1 MSVQILLQG
10 KLLGVEEFLPSGQP
24 AESLLTGR
32 LRWVS
37 LLSEILPRA
46 LIAELGLSKMLL
58 GSSGGEQFLVV
69 LPEEVRPQAEDFLV
83 AARAGIRELS
93 QNRLELF
100 WAITENLGDW
110 TVVRKRLNDEFQRK
124 QGTPLASTG
133 LGTVADAAA
142 SGTRSGLFR
151 KSGPDASRR
160 HQRRLV
166 ARIARDHRDQLAAS
180 IPGPSALR
188 PIRCRWRAT
197 PRLPMMA
204 GKPPRLRCWHRAPRA
219 CRCGASCRGDVDS
232 FGIRMRRLQSIE
244 EYVQLSVLYKQ
255 FFAGEVEV
263 LCSLPEFWRKVNLL
277 HTGGDDFAVCGA
289 WDALI
294 GFARELQRL
303 FQRFTE
309 EHLKEFPGPE
319 GKTITMALALAPELD
334 TPLGSVYGRSRD
346 RLEIAKS
353 ADKDCFY
360 LLGRTLEWKQLSDAA
375 ELKDELTAMVREFG
389 VAPQY
394 IRDLCGIYRETR
406 RAPGAKR
413 VERPWRFHRRL
424 LSHSGR
430 FARPRFSKSAR
441 QPDRRPGRQESRQ
454 HQVAPVG
461 PRSARMGQTV
471 HRRLGRKLTYNTEV
485 WMADTQQTEQE
496 ARTSESC
503 SSAAPGSRGA
513 RRQRVPRASPAR
525 LNVRNGDQRR
535 KADRPQGRPRSGRSK
550 AVRRDREGGRG
561 PGGDREGRGGP
572 QGGREGGRGER
583 GDRGDDRRG
592 GDAIVAA
599 SKARRKSISK
609 N

>member
-10 KLLGVEEFLPSGQP
+10 KLLGIEEFLPSGQP

-69 LPEEVRPQAEDFLV
+69 LPEEVRAHVEEFLV
-83 AARAGIRELS
+83 AARQGIRELS
-93 QNRLELF
+93 QNRLELL

-124 QGTPLASTG
+124 QGTPLAATG
-133 LGTVADAAA
+133 FGGARAPWTEPDPAYFENLGRTLRDATSVGWSPESPATIVT
-142 SGTRSGLFR
+142 SGGKHSWTIGTS
-151 KSGPDASRR
+151 PDSVPLARHTALTDDGRETATAPVLASR
-160 HQRRLV
+160 
-166 ARIARDHRDQLAAS
+166 AEGLAVW
-180 IPGPSALR
+180 GVL
-188 PIRCRWRAT
+188 
-197 PRLPMMA
+197 
-204 GKPPRLRCWHRAPRA
+204 
-219 CRCGASCRGDVDS
+219 RGDVDS

-277 HTGGDDFAVCGA
+277 HTGGDDFAVVGA

-294 GFARELQRL
+294 AFARELQRL

-353 ADKDCFY
+353 SDKDCFY

-375 ELKDELTAMVREFG
+375 ELKDELAAMVREFG

-424 LSHSGR
+424 LRILGGSR
-430 FARPRFSKSAR
+430 ARDFQK
-441 QPDRRPGRQESRQ
+441 
-454 HQVAPVG
+454 
-461 PRSARMGQTV
+461 
-471 HRRLGRKLTYNTEV
+471 
-485 WMADTQQTEQE
+485 
-496 ARTSESC
+496 ARTSLIADLIGKNPANIKLRPS
-503 SSAAPGSRGA
+503 G
-513 RRQRVPRASPAR
+513 RVALEWAR
-525 LNVRNGDQRR
+525 L
-535 KADRPQGRPRSGRSK
+535 ST
-550 AVRRDREGGRG
+550 EGST
-561 PGGDREGRGGP
+561 E
-572 QGGREGGRGER
+572 
-583 GDRGDDRRG
+583 
-592 GDAIVAA
+592 
-599 SKARRKSISK
+599 

>member
-10 KLLGVEEFLPSGQP
+10 KLLGIEEFLPSGQP
-24 AESLLTGR
+24 GEALLTGR

-58 GSSGGEQFLVV
+58 GSSGGDQFLVV
-69 LPEEVRPQAEDFLV
+69 LPEEVRPQAGKFLV

-93 QNRLELF
+93 QDRLELF

-124 QGTPLASTG
+124 QGTPLAYTG
-133 LGTVADAAA
+133 LVQSEEA
-142 SGTRSGLFR
+142 
-151 KSGPDASRR
+151 PDAGS
-160 HQRRLV
+160 QYFEKLG
-166 ARIARDHRDQLAAS
+166 Q
-180 IPGPSALR
+180 ALR
-188 PIRCRWRAT
+188 DATNVEWSPESPATILTTGGRHSWSIGTSPDSVPLARHTALTDDGREAATAPVLASRAEGR
-197 PRLPMMA
+197 PVWGVL
-204 GKPPRLRCWHRAPRA
+204 
-219 CRCGASCRGDVDS
+219 RGDVDS

-277 HTGGDDFAVCGA
+277 HTGGDDFAVYGA

-319 GKTITMALALAPELD
+319 GKTITMALALAPEVD

-353 ADKDCFY
+353 ADKDCFF

-394 IRDLCGIYRETR
+394 LRDLCGIYRETR

-424 LSHSGR
+424 LTNTGKFALAR
-430 FARPRFSKSAR
+430 FP
-441 QPDRRPGRQESRQ
+441 ES
-454 HQVAPVG
+454 
-461 PRSARMGQTV
+461 
-471 HRRLGRKLTYNTEV
+471 
-485 WMADTQQTEQE
+485 
-496 ARTSESC
+496 
-503 SSAAPGSRGA
+503 
-513 RRQRVPRASPAR
+513 
-525 LNVRNGDQRR
+525 
-535 KADRPQGRPRSGRSK
+535 
-550 AVRRDREGGRG
+550 
-561 PGGDREGRGGP
+561 
-572 QGGREGGRGER
+572 
-583 GDRGDDRRG
+583 
-592 GDAIVAA
+592 
-599 SKARRKSISK
+599 
-609 N
+609 

>member
-10 KLLGVEEFLPSGQP
+10 KLVGVEDFLPAGQP
-24 AESLLTGR
+24 AEPLLAGR
-32 LRWVS
+32 QRWVS

-69 LPEEVRPQAEDFLV
+69 LPEEARNKAEDFL
-83 AARAGIRELS
+83 AAVRAGIRQLTE
-93 QNRLELF
+93 NRLELF

-110 TVVRKRLNDEFQRK
+110 TVVRKRLNEEFQRK

-133 LGTVADAAA
+133 FAGAAGVPESDAEYFENLGRELRDAVSVGWSPEAPAIMLTTGGKHSWTIGTSPDSVPLARHTALTDDGRDAATA
-142 SGTRSGLFR
+142 
-151 KSGPDASRR
+151 P
-160 HQRRLV
+160 V
-166 ARIARDHRDQLAAS
+166 LAA
-180 IPGPSALR
+180 
-188 PIRCRWRAT
+188 RAEGM
-197 PRLPMMA
+197 PVWGVL
-204 GKPPRLRCWHRAPRA
+204 
-219 CRCGASCRGDVDS
+219 RGDVDS

-277 HTGGDDFAVCGA
+277 ETGGDDFAVYGA

-309 EHLKEFPGPE
+309 EHLKDFPGPE

-334 TPLGSVYGRSRD
+334 TPLGSVYGRARD

-353 ADKDCFY
+353 SDKDCFY
-360 LLGRTLEWKQLSDAA
+360 LLGRTLEWKQLADAA

-406 RAPGAKR
+406 RAPGSKR

-424 LSHSGR
+424 LRILGSSRARDFQKARAGLIADLVGKNPANIKLRPSGR
-430 FARPRFSKSAR
+430 
-441 QPDRRPGRQESRQ
+441 
-454 HQVAPVG
+454 VA
-461 PRSARMGQTV
+461 
-471 HRRLGRKLTYNTEV
+471 LE
-485 WMADTQQTEQE
+485 W
-496 ARTSESC
+496 
-503 SSAAPGSRGA
+503 
-513 RRQRVPRASPAR
+513 AR
-525 LNVRNGDQRR
+525 L
-535 KADRPQGRPRSGRSK
+535 ST
-550 AVRRDREGGRG
+550 EGS
-561 PGGDREGRGGP
+561 PD
-572 QGGREGGRGER
+572 
-583 GDRGDDRRG
+583 
-592 GDAIVAA
+592 
-599 SKARRKSISK
+599 
-609 N
+609 

>member
-69 LPEEVRPQAEDFLV
+69 LPEEVRAQAEAFLV
-83 AARAGIRELS
+83 SARAGIRELS

-133 LGTVADAAA
+133 LGTSLAPPPTEPDPAYFENLGRTLRDATNVGWSPAEPA
-142 SGTRSGLFR
+142 VIVTVGGRHTWTIGTS
-151 KSGPDASRR
+151 PDSVPLAR
-160 HQRRLV
+160 HTALTDDGRES
-166 ARIARDHRDQLAAS
+166 ATAPALAA
-180 IPGPSALR
+180 
-188 PIRCRWRAT
+188 RAEG
-197 PRLPMMA
+197 LPVW
-204 GKPPRLRCWHRAPRA
+204 GVL
-219 CRCGASCRGDVDS
+219 RGDVDG

-289 WDALI
+289 WDTLI

-360 LLGRTLEWKQLSDAA
+360 LLGRTLEWKQLADSA

-406 RAPGAKR
+406 RAPGARR

-424 LSHSGR
+424 LRILGTSRGGGSR
-430 FARPRFSKSAR
+430 ARDFQK
-441 QPDRRPGRQESRQ
+441 
-454 HQVAPVG
+454 
-461 PRSARMGQTV
+461 
-471 HRRLGRKLTYNTEV
+471 
-485 WMADTQQTEQE
+485 
-496 ARTSESC
+496 ARTSLIADLVGKNPANIKLRPS
-503 SSAAPGSRGA
+503 G
-513 RRQRVPRASPAR
+513 RVALEWAR
-525 LNVRNGDQRR
+525 L
-535 KADRPQGRPRSGRSK
+535 ST
-550 AVRRDREGGRG
+550 EG
-561 PGGDREGRGGP
+561 PAE
-572 QGGREGGRGER
+572 
-583 GDRGDDRRG
+583 
-592 GDAIVAA
+592 
-599 SKARRKSISK
+599 

>member
-69 LPEEVRPQAEDFLV
+69 LPEEVRSQVEGFLV
-83 AARAGIRELS
+83 AARQGIRDLS

-133 LGTVADAAA
+133 LSCAEAPLAEPDPAYFENLGRTLRDATSVGWSPESPATIVTTGGKHSWTIGTSTDSVPLARHTALTDNGRETATAPV
-142 SGTRSGLFR
+142 L
-151 KSGPDASRR
+151 ASR
-160 HQRRLV
+160 
-166 ARIARDHRDQLAAS
+166 AEGLAVW
-180 IPGPSALR
+180 GVL
-188 PIRCRWRAT
+188 
-197 PRLPMMA
+197 
-204 GKPPRLRCWHRAPRA
+204 
-219 CRCGASCRGDVDS
+219 RGDVDS
-232 FGIRMRRLQSIE
+232 FGIRIRRLQSIE

-277 HTGGDDFAVCGA
+277 HTGGDDFAVVGA

-353 ADKDCFY
+353 SDKDCFY

-424 LSHSGR
+424 LRILGGSRARDFQKARASLIADLVGKNPANIKLRPSGR
-430 FARPRFSKSAR
+430 
-441 QPDRRPGRQESRQ
+441 
-454 HQVAPVG
+454 VA
-461 PRSARMGQTV
+461 
-471 HRRLGRKLTYNTEV
+471 LE
-485 WMADTQQTEQE
+485 W
-496 ARTSESC
+496 
-503 SSAAPGSRGA
+503 
-513 RRQRVPRASPAR
+513 AR
-525 LNVRNGDQRR
+525 L
-535 KADRPQGRPRSGRSK
+535 ST
-550 AVRRDREGGRG
+550 EGMA
-561 PGGDREGRGGP
+561 E
-572 QGGREGGRGER
+572 
-583 GDRGDDRRG
+583 
-592 GDAIVAA
+592 
-599 SKARRKSISK
+599 

>member
-37 LLSEILPRA
+37 LLSEVLPRA

-69 LPEEVRPQAEDFLV
+69 LPEEVRPQVEEFLV
-83 AARAGIRELS
+83 AARRGIRELS

-110 TVVRKRLNDEFQRK
+110 SVVRKRLNDEFQRK

-133 LGTVADAAA
+133 LGALTA
-142 SGTRSGLFR
+142 SEPEPDTAYFEHLGLVLR
-151 KSGPDASRR
+151 DASSVGWSPESPATIVTNGGKNSWSIGTYPDSVPLAR
-160 HQRRLV
+160 HTALTDD
-166 ARIARDHRDQLAAS
+166 ARETATAPVLAS
-180 IPGPSALR
+180 
-188 PIRCRWRAT
+188 RAEG
-197 PRLPMMA
+197 LA
-204 GKPPRLRCWHRAPRA
+204 VWGVL
-219 CRCGASCRGDVDS
+219 RGDVDT
-232 FGIRMRRLQSIE
+232 FAIRMRRLQSIE

-319 GKTITMALALAPELD
+319 GKTISMALALAPELD

-353 ADKDCFY
+353 SDKDCFS
-360 LLGRTLEWKQLSDAA
+360 LLGRTLEWKQLSDASD
-375 ELKDELTAMVREFG
+375 LKDELTAMVRQFG
-389 VAPQY
+389 IAPQY
-394 IRDLCGIYRETR
+394 IRDLCGIYRETK

-424 LSHSGR
+424 LR
-430 FARPRFSKSAR
+430 TLFVP
-441 QPDRRPGRQESRQ
+441 RPG
-454 HQVAPVG
+454 
-461 PRSARMGQTV
+461 
-471 HRRLGRKLTYNTEV
+471 
-485 WMADTQQTEQE
+485 
-496 ARTSESC
+496 
-503 SSAAPGSRGA
+503 GA
-513 RRQRVPRASPAR
+513 RARDFQKGRASLIADLVGKNPANIKLRPSGPVALEWAR
-525 LNVRNGDQRR
+525 L
-535 KADRPQGRPRSGRSK
+535 ST
-550 AVRRDREGGRG
+550 EGSA
-561 PGGDREGRGGP
+561 E
-572 QGGREGGRGER
+572 
-583 GDRGDDRRG
+583 
-592 GDAIVAA
+592 
-599 SKARRKSISK
+599 

>member
-69 LPEEVRPQAEDFLV
+69 LPEEVRGRVEEFLV
-83 AARAGIRELS
+83 AARQGIRELS

-133 LGTVADAAA
+133 LGGAEPLLPEADPAYFENLGHALRDATSVGWSPEAPAIMLA
-142 SGTRSGLFR
+142 SGASGVG
-151 KSGPDASRR
+151 KHSWSIGTSPDSVPLARHTALTDDGRETATAPVLASR
-160 HQRRLV
+160 
-166 ARIARDHRDQLAAS
+166 AE
-180 IPGPSALR
+180 G
-188 PIRCRWRAT
+188 
-197 PRLPMMA
+197 LPVW
-204 GKPPRLRCWHRAPRA
+204 GVL
-219 CRCGASCRGDVDS
+219 RGDVDS

-263 LCSLPEFWRKVNLL
+263 LCSLPEFWRRVNLL
-277 HTGGDDFAVCGA
+277 HTGGDDFAVVGA

-294 GFARELQRL
+294 AFARELQRL

-424 LSHSGR
+424 LRILFGPRQGGSRARDFQKARASLIADLVGKNPANIKLRPSGR
-430 FARPRFSKSAR
+430 
-441 QPDRRPGRQESRQ
+441 
-454 HQVAPVG
+454 VA
-461 PRSARMGQTV
+461 
-471 HRRLGRKLTYNTEV
+471 LE
-485 WMADTQQTEQE
+485 W
-496 ARTSESC
+496 
-503 SSAAPGSRGA
+503 
-513 RRQRVPRASPAR
+513 AR
-525 LNVRNGDQRR
+525 L
-535 KADRPQGRPRSGRSK
+535 ST
-550 AVRRDREGGRG
+550 EGSA
-561 PGGDREGRGGP
+561 E
-572 QGGREGGRGER
+572 
-583 GDRGDDRRG
+583 
-592 GDAIVAA
+592 
-599 SKARRKSISK
+599 

>member
-69 LPEEVRPQAEDFLV
+69 LPEEVRAQAEEFLV

-110 TVVRKRLNDEFQRK
+110 TVVRRRLNDEFQRK
-124 QGTPLASTG
+124 QGTPLAAAGFAQTTPPSDSDPAYFED
-133 LGTVADAAA
+133 LGNTLRDAATVGWSPESPA
-142 SGTRSGLFR
+142 IVLTAGGKHSWTIGTS
-151 KSGPDASRR
+151 PDSVPLARHTALTDDGREPATAPILASR
-160 HQRRLV
+160 
-166 ARIARDHRDQLAAS
+166 AEGMS
-180 IPGPSALR
+180 IWGVL
-188 PIRCRWRAT
+188 
-197 PRLPMMA
+197 
-204 GKPPRLRCWHRAPRA
+204 
-219 CRCGASCRGDVDS
+219 RGDVDG

-263 LCSLPEFWRKVNLL
+263 LCSLPEFWRRVNLL

-319 GKTITMALALAPELD
+319 GKTVSMALALAPELD
-334 TPLGSVYGRSRD
+334 TPLGSVYARSRD

-353 ADKDCFY
+353 ADKDCFH

-375 ELKDELTAMVREFG
+375 DLKDELTTMVREFG

-424 LSHSGR
+424 LRILGSSRGSG
-430 FARPRFSKSAR
+430 
-441 QPDRRPGRQESRQ
+441 SRVRDFQ
-454 HQVAPVG
+454 
-461 PRSARMGQTV
+461 
-471 HRRLGRKLTYNTEV
+471 K
-485 WMADTQQTEQE
+485 
-496 ARTSESC
+496 ARTSLIADLVGKNPANIKLRPSGRVALEWARLSTE
-503 SSAAPGSRGA
+503 AAP
-513 RRQRVPRASPAR
+513 
-525 LNVRNGDQRR
+525 N
-535 KADRPQGRPRSGRSK
+535 
-550 AVRRDREGGRG
+550 E
-561 PGGDREGRGGP
+561 
-572 QGGREGGRGER
+572 
-583 GDRGDDRRG
+583 
-592 GDAIVAA
+592 
-599 SKARRKSISK
+599 
-609 N
+609 

>member
-24 AESLLTGR
+24 VESLLVGR

-58 GSSGGEQFLVV
+58 GSSGGEQFLLV
-69 LPEEVRPQAEDFLV
+69 LPEEVRTRAEAFLV
-83 AARAGIRELS
+83 AARSGIRELS
-93 QNRLELF
+93 ENRLELL
-100 WAITENLGDW
+100 WASTENLGDW
-110 TVVRKRLNDEFQRK
+110 TVVRKRLNEEFQRK

-133 LGTVADAAA
+133 LAQAAGVEPDPAYFEELGRTLRDATNVGWSPESPAVILTSGGKHSWTIGTSPDSVPLARHTALTDDGREAA
-142 SGTRSGLFR
+142 TVPVL
-151 KSGPDASRR
+151 ASR
-160 HQRRLV
+160 
-166 ARIARDHRDQLAAS
+166 AE
-180 IPGPSALR
+180 G
-188 PIRCRWRAT
+188 
-197 PRLPMMA
+197 LPVW
-204 GKPPRLRCWHRAPRA
+204 GVL
-219 CRCGASCRGDVDS
+219 RGDVDS

-263 LCSLPEFWRKVNLL
+263 LCSLPEFWRRVNLL

-319 GKTITMALALAPELD
+319 GKTISMALALAPELD

-406 RAPGAKR
+406 RAPGARR

-424 LSHSGR
+424 TRILGSSRARDFQKARAGLIADLVGKNPANIKLRPSGR
-430 FARPRFSKSAR
+430 
-441 QPDRRPGRQESRQ
+441 
-454 HQVAPVG
+454 VA
-461 PRSARMGQTV
+461 
-471 HRRLGRKLTYNTEV
+471 LE
-485 WMADTQQTEQE
+485 W
-496 ARTSESC
+496 
-503 SSAAPGSRGA
+503 
-513 RRQRVPRASPAR
+513 AR
-525 LNVRNGDQRR
+525 L
-535 KADRPQGRPRSGRSK
+535 ST
-550 AVRRDREGGRG
+550 EGNA
-561 PGGDREGRGGP
+561 E
-572 QGGREGGRGER
+572 
-583 GDRGDDRRG
+583 
-592 GDAIVAA
+592 
-599 SKARRKSISK
+599 S
-609 N
+609 

>member
-1 MSVQILLQG
+1 MRAETLWFWRHYRPAGAHCGLVVHLSFHRAKSQQRRMSVQILLQG
-10 KLLGVEEFLPSGQP
+10 KLMGVEEFLPAGQP
-24 AESLLTGR
+24 AEALLTGR

-58 GSSGGEQFLVV
+58 GSSGGDQFLVV
-69 LPEEVRPQAEDFLV
+69 LPDEVRSQAAEFLA
-83 AARAGIRELS
+83 AARSGIRELS
-93 QNRLELF
+93 QNRLELL

-110 TVVRKRLNDEFQRK
+110 TVVRKRLSDEFQRK
-124 QGTPLASTG
+124 QGTPLAATG
-133 LGTVADAAA
+133 FAQPPAATEPGSEYFESLGRSLRDAVDVGWSPESPATILTSGGKHSWTIGTSADSVPLARHTALTDDGREAATA
-142 SGTRSGLFR
+142 PIL
-151 KSGPDASRR
+151 ASR
-160 HQRRLV
+160 
-166 ARIARDHRDQLAAS
+166 AE
-180 IPGPSALR
+180 GR
-188 PIRCRWRAT
+188 PVWGV
-197 PRLPMMA
+197 L
-204 GKPPRLRCWHRAPRA
+204 
-219 CRCGASCRGDVDS
+219 RGDVDS

-277 HTGGDDFAVCGA
+277 HTGGDDFAVYGA

-319 GKTITMALALAPELD
+319 GKTVTMALALAPELD
-334 TPLGSVYGRSRD
+334 TALGSVYGRSRD

-353 ADKDCFY
+353 ADKDCFF

-394 IRDLCGIYRETR
+394 LRDLCGIYRETR

-424 LSHSGR
+424 LRILGSSRSRDFQKARTGLIADLVGKNPANLKLRPSGR
-430 FARPRFSKSAR
+430 
-441 QPDRRPGRQESRQ
+441 
-454 HQVAPVG
+454 VA
-461 PRSARMGQTV
+461 
-471 HRRLGRKLTYNTEV
+471 LE
-485 WMADTQQTEQE
+485 W
-496 ARTSESC
+496 
-503 SSAAPGSRGA
+503 
-513 RRQRVPRASPAR
+513 AR
-525 LNVRNGDQRR
+525 L
-535 KADRPQGRPRSGRSK
+535 ST
-550 AVRRDREGGRG
+550 EG
-561 PGGDREGRGGP
+561 PSE
-572 QGGREGGRGER
+572 
-583 GDRGDDRRG
+583 
-592 GDAIVAA
+592 
-599 SKARRKSISK
+599 

>member
-1 MSVQILLQG
+1 M
-10 KLLGVEEFLPSGQP
+10 
-24 AESLLTGR
+24 
-32 LRWVS
+32 
-37 LLSEILPRA
+37 
-46 LIAELGLSKMLL
+46 
-58 GSSGGEQFLVV
+58 
-69 LPEEVRPQAEDFLV
+69 
-83 AARAGIRELS
+83 
-93 QNRLELF
+93 
-100 WAITENLGDW
+100 
-110 TVVRKRLNDEFQRK
+110 
-124 QGTPLASTG
+124 PLARHTALTDDG
-133 LGTVADAAA
+133 RETATAPVL
-142 SGTRSGLFR
+142 
-151 KSGPDASRR
+151 ASR
-160 HQRRLV
+160 
-166 ARIARDHRDQLAAS
+166 AE
-180 IPGPSALR
+180 G
-188 PIRCRWRAT
+188 
-197 PRLPMMA
+197 LPVW
-204 GKPPRLRCWHRAPRA
+204 GVL
-219 CRCGASCRGDVDS
+219 RGDVDS

-277 HTGGDDFAVCGA
+277 HTGGDDFAVVGA

-424 LSHSGR
+424 LRILGGSRARDFQKARASLIADLVGKNPANIKLRPSGR
-430 FARPRFSKSAR
+430 
-441 QPDRRPGRQESRQ
+441 
-454 HQVAPVG
+454 VA
-461 PRSARMGQTV
+461 
-471 HRRLGRKLTYNTEV
+471 LE
-485 WMADTQQTEQE
+485 W
-496 ARTSESC
+496 
-503 SSAAPGSRGA
+503 
-513 RRQRVPRASPAR
+513 AR
-525 LNVRNGDQRR
+525 L
-535 KADRPQGRPRSGRSK
+535 ST
-550 AVRRDREGGRG
+550 EG
-561 PGGDREGRGGP
+561 PAE
-572 QGGREGGRGER
+572 
-583 GDRGDDRRG
+583 
-592 GDAIVAA
+592 
-599 SKARRKSISK
+599 